1 MRNIRLLIAYDGTAY
16 VGWQVQPNG
25 TSIQSVVQE
34 AIRRLTGED
43 VKLIAAGRTDSGVHA
58 LGQVANF
65 HTASNIPASQMRRGL
80 QNYLP
85 DDVVIRHVDEVPA
98 DFHSTYDAIRKRYR
112 YVIRNDRVKD
122 PFTRHHAWRYWGD
135 LDVEA
140 MHAAARVLVG
150 THDFRCFES
159 QWPNKATS
167 VRTIE
172 EATVVRRDA
181 WDVWEDG
188 IQKAESGERK
198 AELHGESPQPS
209 TLSPQPFISFD
220 VVADGFLYNMVR
232 AITGTL
238 INVGRGKW
246 TPDDVRRIVED
257 GDRGRAGE
265 TAPACGLF
273 LVKVDYPDCS
283 PTPDS

>member
-1 MRNIRLLIAYDGTAY
+1 MYAPGLVNSTAERVRNVRLLLAYDGTDY

-25 TSIQSVVQE
+25 TSVQSVVEE

-58 LGQVANF
+58 VGQVANF
-65 HTASNIPASQMRRGL
+65 HTTSAIPARQMRRGL

-85 DDVVIRHVDEVPA
+85 DDVVVRRVDDVPD
-98 DFHSTYDAIRKRYR
+98 DFHATYDAVRKRYR

-122 PFTRHHAWRYWGD
+122 PFSRRYAWRFWGD
-135 LDVEA
+135 LDVDA
-140 MHAAARVLVG
+140 MHTAAQVLVG

-172 EATVVRRDA
+172 EAAVVRRDG
-181 WDVWEDG
+181 WDVW
-188 IQKAESGERK
+188 ESGERK
-198 AELHGESPQPS
+198 AESGDADSRPLNADRSYI
-209 TLSPQPFISFD
+209 TFD

-232 AITGTL
+232 AIMGTL
-238 INVGRGKW
+238 IKVGRGAW
-246 TPDDVRRIVED
+246 TADDVARVVEN
-257 GDRGRAGE
+257 GDRGQAGE

-273 LVKVDYPDCS
+273 LMHVEYE
-283 PTPDS
+283 